1 MDDNSKDSSTVN
13 FPVVGIGASAGG
25 LEAIKLFLKGV
36 PEKSG
41 MAYVYVQHL
50 SPQHESALTEI
61 LSREAKIPVMEIT
74 DDVRLQPDQFYVIP
88 STKMLTAVDGK
99 LKLDPRNEKTKKIKT
114 IDLFFSSLGVVHQS
128 FAVGVILSG
137 TLDDGTLGLQVI
149 KAHGGMTFVQD
160 DTAAYEGMPHNAIK
174 SGVADFILPPEEI
187 AVKLIEINKPFHK
200 DPTKVEEVVLLPQG
214 EEEIFRQ
221 IVTVLRTK
229 KKVDF
234 TYYKQTTVIRRIQR
248 RMALCTRETPAEY
261 LDLLR
266 ESTAEQDALF
276 KDMLISVSEFFR
288 DPKTFEI
295 LCSSMIPD
303 LLQSKNSNEPIRIWV
318 AGCATGEEAYSMAIC
333 LEEFL
338 MKHTTDRRPFDK
350 RIQIFATDLSE
361 TAIAKARRGTYTKE
375 ELKMV
380 SPERLELF
388 FNKLDGNYQVNQSIR
403 DYCIFA
409 QHNLLK
415 DPPFPKMNLVSCRN
429 LLIYLEPI
437 LQKKVFTVLHY
448 ALQEKGILIL
458 GKSET
463 IGSSTELFSSY
474 NNREKIYTKKG
485 ATGRFMN
492 VASAGNEQ
500 TMRDDDK
507 GRPPQ
512 QLAVTNVYK
521 KAEDILLQNYTPAG
535 VLVNEAFDIV
545 QFRGATD
552 AWLSPPQG
560 KATLNLLK
568 MAREGLS
575 FELRN
580 ILHLAKTTNTPAKK
594 EGIALQVNGKQQ
606 YVTIEA
612 IPLLDAAEQHFLV
625 LFQNT
630 ATYATPEDMAG
641 PEESGAGEKKHTL
654 KNRIEQLEKELAQ
667 NREDMR
673 SITEDQHAV
682 NEELQS
688 ANEELQSGSEE
699 LQAVNEELETG
710 KEELQ
715 STNEELTSL
724 NHELSDRN
732 AQLSKSQKYTEGVF
746 STIRD
751 ALIILDN
758 HFKIIKA
765 TEGFYKKFSLTEK
778 ETEGK
783 LLFDLQ
789 NGHWNIHDLKKYL
802 ESVTDENSSF
812 TDFEITQTFPSIGQR
827 SMIVNGRQLER
838 VDGNKTILVAI
849 EDITDKKK
857 VEANF
862 IQLQKSNEDLEHS
875 NLELEQFA
883 GIASHDL
890 QEPLRKVITI
900 IDLIESR
907 NLGISEEA
915 KPYISKIAAAAKRM
929 QSIIKELLNYS
940 KITDVKQEFKPT
952 DLSEIFKNI
961 LDDFEMVVGE
971 KKAEITV
978 NQLPVIPAI
987 GLYMNQLFYNLVGN
1001 ALKFSKKDAPP
1012 KIEVSARTLNGK
1024 ELAGHPTL
1032 NQEGAFTEIVVKDNG
1047 IGFDEKYAG
1056 QVFDLFQRLH
1066 NRDHYDGTGIGLA
1079 LCRKIV
1085 LQHSGIIYVKSKE
1098 GEGTSFHVILPL

>member
-50 SPQHESALTEI
+50 SPKHESALTEI
-61 LSREAKIPVMEIT
+61 LSKEAKIPVREIT

-128 FAVGVILSG
+128 FAVGVVLSG

-174 SGVADFILPPEEI
+174 SGVADFILPPEKI
-187 AVKLIEINKPFHK
+187 AEKLIEINKPFHK
-200 DPTKVEEVVLLPQG
+200 DPKKVEEVPQVPLVD
-214 EEEIFRQ
+214 EEIFRR
-221 IVTVLRTK
+221 ILIVLRAK

-248 RMALCTRETPAEY
+248 RMALSNSERPADY
-261 LDLLR
+261 LAMLK
-266 ESTAEQDALF
+266 ESTAEQDALY

-288 DPKTFEI
+288 DPKTFEVLSNSI
-295 LCSSMIPD
+295 IPD
-303 LLQSKNSNEPIRIWV
+303 LLHSKKTNEPIRIWV

-338 MKHTTDRRPFDK
+338 LKNPTDRAPDGK
-350 RIQIFATDLSE
+350 TIQIFATDLSE
-361 TAIAKARRGTYTKE
+361 TAIAKARTGLYSKE
-375 ELKMV
+375 DLKMV
-380 SPERLELF
+380 SPERLEHF
-388 FNKLDGNYQVNQSIR
+388 FNKLDDNYLVNKSIR
-403 DYCIFA
+403 NYCVFA
-409 QHNLLK
+409 HHDLLK
-415 DPPFPKMNLVSCRN
+415 DPPFAKMDIVSCRN

-437 LQKKVFTVLHY
+437 LQKKVFTILHY
-448 ALQEKGILIL
+448 ALKEKGILIL

-463 IGSSTELFSSY
+463 IGNSSELFASY
-474 NNREKIYTKKG
+474 NNKEKIYTKKG
-485 ATGRFMN
+485 ATGRFMY

-500 TMRDDDK
+500 TMRDEDK
-507 GRPPQ
+507 KSSPQ
-512 QLAVTNVYK
+512 KPVTDVYK
-521 KAEDILLQNYTPAG
+521 KVEEILLQNYMPAG

-545 QFRGATD
+545 QFRGVTD
-552 AWLSPPQG
+552 AWLSPPPG
-560 KATLNLLK
+560 KATFNLLK

-580 ILHLAKTTNTPAKK
+580 ILNFAKQRNTPAKK
-594 EGIALQVNGKQQ
+594 EGIAMHLNGKQQ
-606 YVTIEA
+606 YATIEA
-612 IPLLDAAEQHFLV
+612 IPILDTAQPHFLV
-625 LFQNT
+625 LFQNNER
-630 ATYATPEDMAG
+630 YATLEDTAG
-641 PEESGAGEKKHTL
+641 QEESGTGEKMHPL
-654 KNRIEQLEKELAQ
+654 KARIEQLEKELAQ

-673 SITEDQHAV
+673 SITEDQQAA
-682 NEELQS
+682 NEEMQS
-688 ANEELQSGSEE
+688 ANEELLSGSEE

-724 NHELSDRN
+724 NHELFDRN
-732 AQLSKSQKYTEGVF
+732 AQLNKSQNYTEGVF

-751 ALIILDN
+751 AIIVLD
-758 HFKIIKA
+758 HDFKIIKA

-783 LLFDLQ
+783 LLFTLQ
-789 NGHWNIHDLKKYL
+789 SGHWNIPDLKNYL
-802 ESVTDENSSF
+802 EGISDKNSSF
-812 TDFEITQTFPSIGQR
+812 TDFEITHTFPAIGQR
-827 SMIVNGRQLER
+827 TMIVNGRQLER

-849 EDITDKKK
+849 EDVTDMKK
-857 VEANF
+857 VEESL
-862 IQLQKSNEDLEHS
+862 IHLKRSNDDLENS

-890 QEPLRKVITI
+890 QEPLRKVITFI
-900 IDLIESR
+900 NIIESR
-907 NLGISEEA
+907 NLAISEEA
-915 KPYISKIAAAAKRM
+915 KPYISKIATSAKRM
-929 QSIIKELLNYS
+929 QSIIKELLNYT
-940 KITDVKQEFKPT
+940 KTTDFEQEFKPT
-952 DLSEIFKNI
+952 DLNEIFKDVLN
-961 LDDFEMVVGE
+961 DFEMAIEE
-971 KKAEITV
+971 KGAEINV
-978 NQLPVIPAI
+978 SQLPVIPAI

-1001 ALKFSKKDAPP
+1001 ALKFSKKDLPP
-1012 KIEVSARTLNGK
+1012 KIEITASTLNGK
-1024 ELAGHPTL
+1024 ELAGHPAL
-1032 NQEGAFTEIVVKDNG
+1032 NQQGAFTEIVVKDNG

-1056 QVFDLFQRLH
+1056 QIFDLFQRLH
-1066 NRDHYDGTGIGLA
+1066 NRAHYDGTGIGLA

-1085 LQHSGIIYVKSKE
+1085 LQHSGKIYVKSKE
-1098 GEGTSFHVILPL
+1098 GEGTSFHIILPL

>member
-1 MDDNSKDSSTVN
+1 
-13 FPVVGIGASAGG
+13 VGIGASAGG

-50 SPQHESALTEI
+50 SPKHESALTEI
-61 LSREAKIPVMEIT
+61 LSREAKIPVLEIT

-114 IDLFFSSLGVVHQS
+114 IDLFFSSLSVVHQS
-128 FAVGVILSG
+128 FAVGVVLSG

-160 DTAAYEGMPHNAIK
+160 DTAAYDGMPHNAIK
-174 SGVADFILPPEEI
+174 SGVADFILPPEKI
-187 AVKLIEINKPFHK
+187 AEKLIEINKPFYNEPK
-200 DPTKVEEVVLLPQG
+200 KEEEVVPVPHG
-214 EEEIFRQ
+214 DEGIFRQ
-221 IVTVLRTK
+221 IVTVLRIK

-248 RMALCTRETPAEY
+248 RMALSRSERPADY
-261 LDLLR
+261 FDLLK
-266 ESTAEQDALF
+266 ESTTEQDGLF

-288 DPKTFEI
+288 DPKTFEV
-295 LCSSMIPD
+295 LCNSIIPY
-303 LLQSKNSNEPIRIWV
+303 LLQAKKTNEPVRIWV

-333 LEEFL
+333 VEEFL
-338 MKHTTDRRPFDK
+338 MKNTTDRRPDGK
-350 RIQIFATDLSE
+350 IVQIFATDLSE
-361 TAIAKARRGTYTKE
+361 SAIAKARTGIYSKE
-375 ELKMV
+375 DLEMV
-380 SPERLELF
+380 SAERLEHF
-388 FNKLDGNYQVNQSIR
+388 FNKVDGHYQVNRSIR
-403 DYCIFA
+403 DYCVFA

-415 DPPFPKMNLVSCRN
+415 DPPFSKMNLVSCRN

-448 ALQEKGILIL
+448 ALQEKGILVL
-458 GKSET
+458 GKSES
-463 IGSSTELFSSY
+463 IGSSTELFASY
-474 NNREKIYTKKG
+474 NNKEKIYTKKG
-485 ATGRFMN
+485 ATGRFMH

-507 GRPPQ
+507 DRSTQ
-512 QLAVTNVYK
+512 QLPFTDVYK

-535 VLVNEAFDIV
+535 VLVNQAFDIV
-545 QFRGATD
+545 QFRGGTD
-552 AWLSPPQG
+552 AWLSPPPG

-580 ILHLAKTTNTPAKK
+580 ILHLAKTINKPAKK

-606 YVTIEA
+606 YATIEA
-612 IPLLDAAEQHFLV
+612 IPILDADEQHFLV
-625 LFQNT
+625 LFQNK
-630 ATYATPEDMAG
+630 ATYATPEEMAG
-641 PEESGAGEKKHTL
+641 PEESGIGEKKHTL

-673 SITEDQHAV
+673 SITEDQHAF

-688 ANEELQSGSEE
+688 ANEELLSGSEE

-715 STNEELTSL
+715 STNEELSSL
-724 NHELSDRN
+724 NHELLDRN
-732 AQLSKSQKYTEGVF
+732 AQLNKSQEYTEGVF

-758 HFKIIKA
+758 DFKIIKA

-783 LLFDLQ
+783 ILFELL
-789 NGHWNIHDLKKYL
+789 NGYWNIPDLKNYL
-802 ESVTDENSSF
+802 ERITDENNSF
-812 TDFEITQTFPSIGQR
+812 TDFEITQTFPSIGWR
-827 SMIVNGRQLER
+827 TMIVNGRRLER

-849 EDITDKKK
+849 EDVTDKKK
-857 VEANF
+857 VEESLIHLTKA
-862 IQLQKSNEDLEHS
+862 NEDLAHS

-890 QEPLRKVITI
+890 QEPLRKVITF

-961 LDDFEMVVGE
+961 LNDFEMVMEE
-971 KKAEITV
+971 KKAEINV

-1001 ALKFSKKDAPP
+1001 ALKFSKKDVSP
-1012 KIEVSARTLNGK
+1012 KIDVSARTLKGK

-1032 NQEGAFTEIVVKDNG
+1032 NQQGAFTEIVVKDNG
-1047 IGFDEKYAG
+1047 IGFDEKYAS

-1066 NRDHYDGTGIGLA
+1066 NRDNYDGTGIGLA

-1085 LQHSGIIYVKSKE
+1085 LQHNGKIYVKSKE
-1098 GEGTSFHVILPL
+1098 GEGTSFHIILPL